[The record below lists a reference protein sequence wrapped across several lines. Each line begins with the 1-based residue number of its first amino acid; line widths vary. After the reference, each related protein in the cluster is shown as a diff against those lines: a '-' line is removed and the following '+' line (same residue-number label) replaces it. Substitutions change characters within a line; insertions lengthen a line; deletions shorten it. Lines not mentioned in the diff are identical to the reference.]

1 MGNKLVVGLVGA
13 VLAAVAFTGCAT
25 EPDYYEGELVPTRP
39 IRKPSLDPSTP
50 SELGGGGQQSDI
62 PTIIEGKKM
71 GQQDFGTPDHLDGR
85 IAWAEEV
92 SMNDNS
98 FTYLH
103 DVDSWTGVDEVTIV
117 DEYGA
122 EIGRFTTRYNAD
134 RSNISVTK

>member
-1 MGNKLVVGLVGA
+1 MGNKLVVILLGA
-13 VLAAVAFTGCAT
+13 LTFAACAT
-25 EPDYYEGELVPTRP
+25 EPDYYEGDIVPTRP

-50 SELGGGGQQSDI
+50 AELGGGGQQTENPQI
-62 PTIIEGKKM
+62 FEGKKM
-71 GQQDFGTPDHLDGR
+71 GQTDFGSADHLDGR

-92 SMNDNS
+92 SNNDVS

-103 DVDSWTGVDEVTIV
+103 DVDSWTGVDSVTVV

-134 RSNISVTK
+134 RSNINVAK